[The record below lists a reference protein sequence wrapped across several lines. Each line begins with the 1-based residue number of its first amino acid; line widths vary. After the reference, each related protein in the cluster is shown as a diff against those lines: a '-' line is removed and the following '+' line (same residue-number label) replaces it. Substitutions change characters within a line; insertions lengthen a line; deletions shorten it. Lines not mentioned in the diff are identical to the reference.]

1 MSRLGLYQEI
11 AKRHGTVLEAA
22 SPGMRPQLG
31 GGITKRPL
39 ADAVA
44 ASLVKEL
51 RNVGA
56 EARLV
61 SLNIDAFALNTDA
74 FVYLSGCSF
83 VKEDKL

>member
-1 MSRLGLYQEI
+1 MSKLGLYQEI

-31 GGITKRPL
+31 GGISKHPL

-44 ASLVKEL
+44 ASLAKEL
-51 RNVGA
+51 RKIGA

-61 SLNIDAFALNTDA
+61 PLHPDAL
-74 FVYLSGCSF
+74 VYLSGCSF